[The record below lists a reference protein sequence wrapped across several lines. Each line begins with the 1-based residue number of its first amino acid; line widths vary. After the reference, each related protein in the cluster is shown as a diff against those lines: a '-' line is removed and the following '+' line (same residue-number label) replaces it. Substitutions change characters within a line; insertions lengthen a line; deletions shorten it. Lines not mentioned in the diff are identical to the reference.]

1 MSKPPQYKNKMAIL
15 DKNGNKVC
23 GMEIAM
29 YEENPVMYSKSE
41 IIIDLSKGY
50 CDHCEEPKTDI
61 NSSYCCKGCE
71 DAEIK
76 FNQLD
81 N

>member
-1 MSKPPQYKNKMAIL
+1 
-15 DKNGNKVC
+15 
-23 GMEIAM
+23 M
-29 YEENPVMYSKSE
+29 YYNLSE
-41 IIIDLSKGY
+41 SISPKIKKALKTQTIIDPSKGY

-61 NSSYCCKGCE
+61 DSSYCCEGCE
-71 DAEIK
+71 DAEVK

>member
-1 MSKPPQYKNKMAIL
+1 MKTYNLSESINPKIK
-15 DKNGNKVC
+15 KV
-23 GMEIAM
+23 
-29 YEENPVMYSKSE
+29 SKSE

-50 CDHCEEPKTDI
+50 CDHCEEPNTDI

>member
-1 MSKPPQYKNKMAIL
+1 VYFCQILIKTIKMKTYNLSESINP
-15 DKNGNKVC
+15 KIKKV
-23 GMEIAM
+23 
-29 YEENPVMYSKSE
+29 SKSE

>member
-1 MSKPPQYKNKMAIL
+1 MIKIFLNTTDINNPTIEITESKI
-15 DKNGNKVC
+15 
-23 GMEIAM
+23 
-29 YEENPVMYSKSE
+29 
-41 IIIDLSKGY
+41 
-50 CDHCEEPKTDI
+50 CDHCEEPNTDI